1 MRGSRP
7 WLVKRQG
14 GMLPVVPRFPVQ
26 ARFAIARPGSRE
38 EFLRVRLVGQGLE
51 MRAELTGSQSSGA
64 LTSLSAADGLA
75 VLPAGATVTPG
86 DWVEVIPLSA
96 LWQPGFG

>member
-1 MRGSRP
+1 
-7 WLVKRQG
+7 
-14 GMLPVVPRFPVQ
+14 VVPRFPVQ
-26 ARFAIARPGSRE
+26 ASFTIARPGSRE

-51 MRAELTGSQSSGA
+51 MRAELTGSQSSGV